1 MLSDGRGLVEWR
13 GRNVIHFYSSEMKEG
28 GVGGVNDTLLHL
40 IASCLIFDPPIAD
53 AGTSFQHGFIYIA
66 VLNLTWTP

>member
-1 MLSDGRGLVEWR
+1 M
-13 GRNVIHFYSSEMKEG
+13 IHFYSSEMKEG
-28 GVGGVNDTLLHL
+28 GGNDTLLHL